1 MRTLKNILLLL
12 VLFSLSCA
20 TKQGT
25 QLDQQNS
32 HHVIKINSEEELK
45 EFYTWTEDRLPMV
58 SAHRGGPYPG
68 FPENAIETFE
78 NVLRYTPAII
88 ECDVEL
94 TKDSLLVMMHDRTLD
109 RTTSGSGRVFD
120 HTLAEIKA
128 LQLKDNEGTL
138 TNFQAPTLQEVLTWS
153 KGKALLTV
161 DVKRNVPFELVVN
174 AIEETGA
181 ELYAAVITYSLADAI
196 KVHNLNPA
204 LMLSVTVRNEAEL
217 EALESSGIA
226 LDRVIAFTGT
236 SERPQAFNEL
246 LHQKGIFTIL
256 GVLGNIDKSA
266 EARGD
271 QLYEGFIARGADILA
286 TDRPIEAAKVIQSL
300 NLKSSKSKFF
310 ELSTK

>member
-32 HHVIKINSEEELK
+32 YRVIKINSEEELK

-181 ELYAAVITYSLADAI
+181 E
-196 KVHNLNPA
+196 A
-204 LMLSVTVRNEAEL
+204 LCGCDCLQF
-217 EALESSGIA
+217 G
-226 LDRVIAFTGT
+226 
-236 SERPQAFNEL
+236 
-246 LHQKGIFTIL
+246 
-256 GVLGNIDKSA
+256 
-266 EARGD
+266 
-271 QLYEGFIARGADILA
+271 
-286 TDRPIEAAKVIQSL
+286 
-300 NLKSSKSKFF
+300 
-310 ELSTK
+310 